1 MAETTTES
9 SLGNRILRHHSEFD
23 DEEKGTKTHRLD
35 TSSDL
40 HFEGWQILLTGIL
53 IVLMFIF
60 CGIAYSFCKNKMHRF
75 RRRVAPIAEKVKQP
89 EPDPISNDFSSDDPA
104 TTAVFGHPMTAKSW
118 KAITPK
124 LQRVEEATD
133 SQNEDESD
141 MVAEME
147 GNTDESNGDLV
158 NDNEGDADLVNPDED
173 NTDEGNAGFGN
184 ENEDIAD
191 EDNVD
196 RSNPDEVNKDADNFE
211 VSKESITDVVVESL
225 SDESGVINDK
235 SENGL
240 DIDENTE
247 RNQVTGH
254 EPSGGLVTEGYAQK
268 VKIDSDEEDI
278 EEAIDVVNT

>member
-40 HFEGWQILLTGIL
+40 HFEGWQILMTGIL

-75 RRRVAPIAEKVKQP
+75 RRRVAPIAEVKEP
-89 EPDPISNDFSSDDPA
+89 EPDPISSDFSSDDPA

-133 SQNEDESD
+133 SQNEDETEMID
-141 MVAEME
+141 EME
-147 GNTDESNGDLV
+147 GNADEV
-158 NDNEGDADLVNPDED
+158 NADLANPDED
-173 NTDEGNAGFGN
+173 NADECNAGFGN
-184 ENEDIAD
+184 VKEDITD

-196 RSNPDEVNKDADNFE
+196 KSNPDEVNKDADNFE
-211 VSKESITDVVVESL
+211 KSRESITDMVVESI
-225 SDESGVINDK
+225 SDESEVINDK

-247 RNQVTGH
+247 RNQATGQ
-254 EPSGGLVTEGYAQK
+254 EYSGGLVTEGYAQK
-268 VKIDSDEEDI
+268 LKSDSDEEDI

>member
-1 MAETTTES
+1 MGERMVETTTES

-40 HFEGWQILLTGIL
+40 HFEGWQILMTGIL

-75 RRRVAPIAEKVKQP
+75 RRRVAPIAEEVKEP
-89 EPDPISNDFSSDDPA
+89 EPDPISNDFSSDDSA
-104 TTAVFGHPMTAKSW
+104 TTAVFGHPKTAKSW

-133 SQNEDESD
+133 SQNEDETEMID
-141 MVAEME
+141 EME
-147 GNTDESNGDLV
+147 GNTDKSNGDLV
-158 NDNEGDADLVNPDED
+158 NDDEGDTDLVNAGL
-173 NTDEGNAGFGN
+173 GNVK
-184 ENEDIAD
+184 EDITD
-191 EDNVD
+191 EDNV
-196 RSNPDEVNKDADNFE
+196 EVNNDADNFE
-211 VSKESITDVVVESL
+211 ESKESITDMVVESI
-225 SDESGVINDK
+225 SDESEVINDK

-247 RNQVTGH
+247 RNQVTGQ
-254 EPSGGLVTEGYAQK
+254 EPSGGLVTEGYDQK
-268 VKIDSDEEDI
+268 VKIDCDEEDI

>member
-1 MAETTTES
+1 MGLSERTVETTTES

-23 DEEKGTKTHRLD
+23 YEEKGSKTHRLD
-35 TSSDL
+35 TSSEL
-40 HFEGWQILLTGIL
+40 HFEGWQILMTGIL

-75 RRRVAPIAEKVKQP
+75 RRRVAPIAEKVKEP

-133 SQNEDESD
+133 SQNEDETEMID
-141 MVAEME
+141 EME
-147 GNTDESNGDLV
+147 GNADEV
-158 NDNEGDADLVNPDED
+158 NADLANPDEC
-173 NTDEGNAGFGN
+173 NAGFGN
-184 ENEDIAD
+184 VKEDITD

-196 RSNPDEVNKDADNFE
+196 KSNPDEVNKDADNFE
-211 VSKESITDVVVESL
+211 ESKESITDMVVESI
-225 SDESGVINDK
+225 SDESEVINDK

-247 RNQVTGH
+247 NQATGQ
-254 EPSGGLVTEGYAQK
+254 EYSGGLVTEGYAQK
-268 VKIDSDEEDI
+268 LKSDRDEEDI
-278 EEAIDVVNT
+278 EEAID

>member
-1 MAETTTES
+1 MVETTTES
-9 SLGNRILRHHSEFD
+9 SIGNRILRHYSEFD

-40 HFEGWQILLTGIL
+40 HFEGWQILMTGIL

-75 RRRVAPIAEKVKQP
+75 RRRVAPIAEEVKEP
-89 EPDPISNDFSSDDPA
+89 EPDPISNDFSSDDSA

-133 SQNEDESD
+133 SQNEDETEIID
-141 MVAEME
+141 EME
-147 GNTDESNGDLV
+147 GNADEV
-158 NDNEGDADLVNPDED
+158 NADLANPDED
-173 NTDEGNAGFGN
+173 NADECNAEFGN
-184 ENEDIAD
+184 VKEDITD

-196 RSNPDEVNKDADNFE
+196 KSNPDEVNKDADNFE
-211 VSKESITDVVVESL
+211 ESKESITDMVVESI
-225 SDESGVINDK
+225 SDESEVINDK

-247 RNQVTGH
+247 RNQATGQ
-254 EPSGGLVTEGYAQK
+254 EYRGGLVTEGYAQK
-268 VKIDSDEEDI
+268 LKSDSDEEDI

>member
-1 MAETTTES
+1 MGERMVETTTES
-9 SLGNRILRHHSEFD
+9 SIGNRILRHHSEFD

-40 HFEGWQILLTGIL
+40 HFEGWQILMTGIL

-75 RRRVAPIAEKVKQP
+75 RRRVAPIAEEVKES

-133 SQNEDESD
+133 SQNEDETEMID
-141 MVAEME
+141 EME
-147 GNTDESNGDLV
+147 GNADEV
-158 NDNEGDADLVNPDED
+158 NADLA
-173 NTDEGNAGFGN
+173 NAGF
-184 ENEDIAD
+184 ENVKKDITD

-196 RSNPDEVNKDADNFE
+196 KSNPD
-211 VSKESITDVVVESL
+211 
-225 SDESGVINDK
+225 
-235 SENGL
+235 
-240 DIDENTE
+240 
-247 RNQVTGH
+247 
-254 EPSGGLVTEGYAQK
+254 
-268 VKIDSDEEDI
+268 
-278 EEAIDVVNT
+278 

>member
-1 MAETTTES
+1 MGLSERTVETTTES

-40 HFEGWQILLTGIL
+40 HFEGWQILMTGIL

-75 RRRVAPIAEKVKQP
+75 RRRVAPIAEEVKEP

-133 SQNEDESD
+133 SQNEDETEMID
-141 MVAEME
+141 EME
-147 GNTDESNGDLV
+147 GNADEV
-158 NDNEGDADLVNPDED
+158 NADLANPDED
-173 NTDEGNAGFGN
+173 NADECNAGFGN
-184 ENEDIAD
+184 VKEDITD

-196 RSNPDEVNKDADNFE
+196 KSNPDEVNKDADNFE
-211 VSKESITDVVVESL
+211 ESKESITDMVVESI
-225 SDESGVINDK
+225 SDESEVINDE

-247 RNQVTGH
+247 RNQATGQY
-254 EPSGGLVTEGYAQK
+254 SGGLVTEGYAQK
-268 VKIDSDEEDI
+268 LKSDSDEEDI
-278 EEAIDVVNT
+278 EEAIDVVKT